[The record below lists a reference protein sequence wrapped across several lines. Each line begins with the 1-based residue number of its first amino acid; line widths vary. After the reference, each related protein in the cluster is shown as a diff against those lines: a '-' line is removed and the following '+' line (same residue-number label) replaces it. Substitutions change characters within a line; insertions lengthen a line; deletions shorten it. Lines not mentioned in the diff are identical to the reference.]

1 MKKLKGKK
9 VKVMYFIVTRVS
21 KVNVTI
27 IPCDRVILNGDTAS
41 IFFEGHFV
49 GIISENDIKS
59 VKITFER

>member
-1 MKKLKGKK
+1 
-9 VKVMYFIVTRVS
+9 MYFIVTRVS
-21 KVNVTI
+21 KVSVTI